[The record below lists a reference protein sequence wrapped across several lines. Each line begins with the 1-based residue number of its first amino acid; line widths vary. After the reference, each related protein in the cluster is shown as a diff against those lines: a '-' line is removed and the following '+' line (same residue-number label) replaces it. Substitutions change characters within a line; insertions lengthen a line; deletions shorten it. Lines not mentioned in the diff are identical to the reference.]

1 MGTWRP
7 ISWIGKHIV
16 RAGGSRW
23 PLALLAGTLLFACR
37 PAEQPP
43 VPTDNEPA
51 SPAQVSV
58 VGVNKTGFNATASTV
73 KFVVSGET
81 LDTAPGSVLVL
92 HNNTK
97 VPDAAVQ
104 VSSSEVTLPSIAEE
118 GLNEL
123 TLIARDSKGLG
134 ITYETGFWA
143 GSQSLLVQV
152 VDQGGQPLTG
162 AAVTIR
168 LNDDQSVRTQ
178 ATSAGGQATFDKLP
192 DRTFILEARDS
203 SNRFASLAAI
213 IGDSPKLVLRGFD
226 PPSPVDNN
234 DFSQG
239 TGGWNLDTDG
249 DGKAPVEIVPHVE
262 GSISSLPAS
271 ATTLPRVGRRA
282 GFISPAP
289 WTRAAIAPQADDM
302 DLVLNTS
309 GEGPQSISRT
319 FTIKPGTKNV
329 TVRYRFITSE
339 VPGGYFG
346 TKYND
351 YFSVS
356 IRSQQGGGAALES
369 NSMNG
374 LGLAAFDASGAT
386 AWREQDL
393 PVDKEGDTI
402 QVDLTVAN
410 VADDLLDSQVVVDI
424 VKEKKLEITK
434 LQLNDIDNNALQYLS
449 TSAHTYFGGNTR
461 IHGTITVEGAKDD
474 SLTSLELEVLEG
486 GAVAARANLAAGV
499 RGTLLTAFG
508 DDEKVEV
515 TNSQLLF
522 ELPSAQAA
530 AVNQQNNGN
539 LTLRVRA
546 KSQNGE
552 EATKEFGAVQKLVRY
567 TGNNRYGGRDEGV
580 GGDDWVKP
588 SVRTVAEH
596 FAGITWGDFSNMNGG
611 PFPPHQTHNDG
622 NDIDGWF
629 TGYNERNATTAQTI
643 IDHLNDATYGSRIL
657 TVYVTYQQV
666 SGNAFWEAIQKVT
679 LNDGRQARDVIR
691 PLGGHDT
698 HFHWIVSE

>member
-1 MGTWRP
+1 MG
-7 ISWIGKHIV
+7 IFSWIRRHIV
-16 RAGGSRW
+16 QTGGSRW
-23 PLALLAGTLLFACR
+23 PLVLLAGIALFGCR
-37 PAEQPP
+37 PAE
-43 VPTDNEPA
+43 PTPSDDEPA
-51 SPAQVSV
+51 SAAQVSV
-58 VGVNKTGFNATASTV
+58 TGVDKTSFNATGSTV
-73 KFVVSGET
+73 KFAISGET

-92 HNNTK
+92 HNDAK

-104 VSSSEVTLPSIAEE
+104 VTSTEVTLPSVAEE

-134 ITYETGFWA
+134 ITYETRFWA

-152 VDQGGQPLTG
+152 VNQGGQPVTD

-168 LNDDQSVRTQ
+168 LNDDQSVRAQ
-178 ATSAGGQATFDKLP
+178 ATSGGGQATFTNLP
-192 DRTFILEARDS
+192 DRTFILEAKDS

-226 PPSPVDNN
+226 PPSAVDNN

-239 TGGWNLDTDG
+239 TNGWKLDTDG

-262 GSISSLPAS
+262 GSISSMPAS
-271 ATTLPRVGRRA
+271 AATLPRLERRP
-282 GFISPAP
+282 GFIAPAP
-289 WTRAAIAPQADDM
+289 WTRAATAPQADDM

-356 IRSQQGGGAALES
+356 IRSQKGGGAVAES

-374 LGLAAFDASGAT
+374 LGLSAFDASGAT

-393 PVDKEGDTI
+393 PVDEEGDTI

-410 VADDLLDSQVVVDI
+410 VADDLLDSQVVMDI
-424 VKEKKLEITK
+424 VEEKKLKITK
-434 LQLNDIDNNALQYLS
+434 LQLNDIDNTALQYLS
-449 TSAHTYFGGNTR
+449 TSAHTYFSGNTR

-486 GAVAARANLAAGV
+486 GAVVARANLAAGAQ
-499 RGTLLTAFG
+499 GTLLTTFG
-508 DDEKVEV
+508 DDEKVEI

-539 LTLRVRA
+539 LTLRARA

-552 EATKEFGAVQKLVRY
+552 EATKESGAVQKLVRY

-588 SVRTVAEH
+588 SVRTVIEH
-596 FAGITWGDFSNMNGG
+596 FAGLTWGDFSNMNGG
-611 PFPPHQTHNDG
+611 QFAPHQTHNDG
-622 NDIDGWF
+622 NDADGWF
-629 TGYNERNATTAQTI
+629 NGYNARDAATAQTI
-643 IDHLNDATYGSRIL
+643 LGHLNDATYGSRIL
-657 TVYVTYQQV
+657 TVYVTYQQAN
-666 SGNAFWEAIQKVT
+666 GNAFWEAIRDVT

-691 PLGGHDT
+691 PLGGHTT

>member
-1 MGTWRP
+1 MDALGAILRVTGHV
-7 ISWIGKHIV
+7 IQAS
-16 RAGGSRW
+16 GSRW
-23 PLALLAGTLLFACR
+23 PLALLAGVLLFGCR
-37 PAEQPP
+37 PAE
-43 VPTDNEPA
+43 PTPSDDEPA
-51 SPAQVSV
+51 SAAQVSV
-58 VGVNKTGFNATASTV
+58 VGVNKSGFNAAAGTV
-73 KFVVSGET
+73 KFVISGET

-97 VPDAAVQ
+97 VPDGALE
-104 VSSSEVTLPSIAEE
+104 VSSSEVTLPSITEE
-118 GLNEL
+118 GLNEF

-134 ITYETGFWA
+134 ITYETRFWA

-152 VDQGGQPLTG
+152 VDQGNQPVSD

-168 LNDDQSVRTQ
+168 LNDDQSVNAQ
-178 ATSAGGQATFDKLP
+178 ATSTGGQATFDNLP
-192 DRTFILEARDS
+192 DRTFILEAKAS
-203 SNRFASLAAI
+203 GNRFASLAAI

-226 PPSPVDNN
+226 PPSAVDNN

-239 TGGWNLDTDG
+239 TNGWNLDTDG
-249 DGKAPVEIVPHVE
+249 DGKAPVEIAPHVE
-262 GSISSLPAS
+262 GSIGSLPAGA
-271 ATTLPRVGRRA
+271 ATPPRLERRP
-282 GFISPAP
+282 GFIAPAP
-289 WTRAAIAPQADDM
+289 WTRAATAPQADDM

-351 YFSVS
+351 YFGVS
-356 IRSQQGGGAALES
+356 IRSQKGGGAALER

-374 LGLAAFDASGAT
+374 LGLAAFDAGGAT

-393 PVDKEGDTI
+393 PVDEEGDTI

-424 VKEKKLEITK
+424 VEEKKLAIAK
-434 LQLNDIDNNALQYLS
+434 LQLNDINNQPLNYLS
-449 TSAHTYFGGNTR
+449 ASAHTYFGGNTR
-461 IHGTITVEGAKDD
+461 IHGTITVEGAEDD

-486 GAVAARANLAAGV
+486 SAVVARANLAAGV
-499 RGTLLTAFG
+499 RGALLTAFG

-515 TNSQLLF
+515 SNSQLLF

-539 LTLRVRA
+539 LTLRARA

-552 EATKEFGAVQKLVRY
+552 EATEEFGAVQKLVRY
-567 TGNNRYGGRDEGV
+567 TGANRYGGRDEGV

-588 SVRTVAEH
+588 SVRTVIEH
-596 FAGITWGDFSNMNGG
+596 FAGLTWGDFSNMNGG

-622 NDIDGWF
+622 NDADGWF
-629 TGYNERNATTAQTI
+629 NGYNARDAATAQTI
-643 IDHLNDATYGSRIL
+643 IGHLNDATYGSRIL
-657 TVYVTYQQV
+657 TVYVTYQQAN
-666 SGNAFWEAIQKVT
+666 GNAFWEAIRNVT

-691 PLGGHDT
+691 PLGGHTT

>member
-1 MGTWRP
+1 MDALGA
-7 ISWIGKHIV
+7 ILWIRGHVIQA
-16 RAGGSRW
+16 RGSRW
-23 PLALLAGTLLFACR
+23 PLALLAGVLLFGCR
-37 PAEQPP
+37 PAE
-43 VPTDNEPA
+43 PTPSDDEPA
-51 SPAQVSV
+51 SAAQVSV
-58 VGVNKTGFNATASTV
+58 TGVDKTSFNATGSTV
-73 KFVVSGET
+73 KFAISGET
-81 LDTAPGSVLVL
+81 LDTALGSVLVL
-92 HNNTK
+92 HNNAK

-104 VSSSEVTLPSIAEE
+104 VSSTEVTLPSIAEE
-118 GLNEL
+118 GLNEFIL
-123 TLIARDSKGLG
+123 VARDSKGLG
-134 ITYETGFWA
+134 ITYETSFWA
-143 GSQSLLVQV
+143 GSQSFLVQV
-152 VDQGGQPLTG
+152 VNQGGQPVTD

-168 LNDDQSVRTQ
+168 LNDDQSVRAQ
-178 ATSAGGQATFDKLP
+178 ATSSGGQATFTNLP
-192 DRTFILEARDS
+192 DRTFILEAKDS
-203 SNRFASLAAI
+203 SNRFASLAAV

-226 PPSPVDNN
+226 PPSAVDNN

-239 TGGWNLDTDG
+239 TNGWNLDTDG

-262 GSISSLPAS
+262 GSTSSMPAS
-271 ATTLPRVGRRA
+271 AATLPQIGRRP
-282 GFISPAP
+282 GFVAPAP

-319 FTIKPGTKNV
+319 FTVKPGTKNV

-356 IRSQQGGGAALES
+356 IRSQKGGGAVAES

-393 PVDKEGDTI
+393 PVDEEGDTI

-424 VKEKKLEITK
+424 VEEKKLKITK
-434 LQLNDIDNNALQYLS
+434 LKLNDIDNTALQYLS
-449 TSAHTYFGGNTR
+449 TSAHTYFSGNTR

-486 GAVAARANLAAGV
+486 GTVVARANLAAGAQ
-499 RGTLLTAFG
+499 GTLLTTFG
-508 DDEKVEV
+508 DDEKVEI

-539 LTLRVRA
+539 LTLRARA

-567 TGNNRYGGRDEGV
+567 TGNNRYGDRDEGV

-588 SVRTVAEH
+588 SVRTVVEH
-596 FAGITWGDFSNMNGG
+596 FAGLTWGDFSNMNGG
-611 PFPPHQTHNDG
+611 QFAPHQTHNDG
-622 NDIDGWF
+622 NDADGWF
-629 TGYNERNATTAQTI
+629 SGYNARDAATAQTI
-643 IDHLNDATYGSRIL
+643 IGHLNDATYGSRIL
-657 TVYVTYQQV
+657 TVYVTYQQAN
-666 SGNAFWEAIQKVT
+666 GNAFWEAIRNVT
-679 LNDGRQARDVIR
+679 LNDGRRARDVIR
-691 PLGGHDT
+691 SIGGHTT